1 MQLKIYDEVGS
12 YEVDTISLDNYDL
25 EDEFTAVELLEII
38 RDIIEA
44 YKLEEEE

>member
-12 YEVDTISLDNYDL
+12 YEIDTISLDNYDL
-25 EDEFTAVELLEII
+25 EDDFTAMELLEII

-44 YKLEEEE
+44 YEIEGDE